1 MFQMVF
7 KTRCSGATSA
17 RHIPLHMRG
26 ISIEKSYISTPQPKT
41 WEPKCQSSKT
51 KAKLAFCHYHL
62 HGIMN
67 RERRGRGQQRTSEA
81 RFIISLPT
89 DVPSLLLLFQYVSCQ
104 DWKFAARKQWRRSGP
119 GGVGREGKEAGAK
132 ERRGGTQHTLLKWL
146 AFICTLLFPHREQV
160 NTLPGANT
168 CFESKMS
175 VNSVQR
181 NILFISIIPSNTRL

>member
-1 MFQMVF
+1 
-7 KTRCSGATSA
+7 
-17 RHIPLHMRG
+17 MRG

-67 RERRGRGQQRTSEA
+67 RERGGRGQQRTSEA

-119 GGVGREGKEAGAK
+119 GGVGREGSRSEGEKRRNAAHSAK
-132 ERRGGTQHTLLKWL
+132 MISFHLHPSVSSQRTSEYATRCQH
-146 AFICTLLFPHREQV
+146 LF
-160 NTLPGANT
+160 
-168 CFESKMS
+168 
-175 VNSVQR
+175 
-181 NILFISIIPSNTRL
+181 